1 LASHAMRKIAAIL
14 AADVAGY
21 SRLVGADEEGTLAR
35 LAALRAELIRP
46 AIAKNRGRIFKTMGD
61 GVLIEFASVVD
72 AVRCAVEVQRG
83 MDARNAGVPT
93 ERRIEFRVGIN
104 LGDVVVDGD
113 DLLGDGVNVAARL
126 EGIAEPGGI
135 CLSHSA
141 LEQVQDR
148 LDFGFEDMGEQSLKN
163 IARPVRAYRVAP
175 PSAPRG
181 PAAKGAPRL
190 SIVVL
195 PLANLSGDAAE
206 DYFADGITED
216 ITTDLSRIP
225 ESFVIAR
232 NTAFTYKGKAV
243 NARDVGRELGVRYV
257 LEGSVRRAANRVRAN
272 VQLIDAETGAHL
284 FAERFDCDRA
294 DLMEVQD
301 EITGRIAGA
310 VGSQLID
317 AESRRSLKE
326 RPANPDAIDLTMRG
340 WAVLHR
346 PPSRESLAEARALF
360 EQALALDGGAVD
372 AIIGLAYVYARG
384 INSAFSMSP
393 EDDSAK
399 GSELVARA
407 ALLAPERAQVHW
419 VQGLLLRRPKRYE
432 EAAAAFEK
440 AIALDRNFAPAYGSL
455 GDLETI
461 LGRPAETIRLNEQA
475 MRLSP
480 RDPQLGNWQFDIGL
494 AHFYLGDDEKAVSWL
509 LRARASNPQLA
520 IVPLLLAAIHGIQGR
535 LGPGRAELAKAQ
547 QGLPWLTSIA
557 AMRAVLPTTTDP
569 IMLEREE
576 QIYRAMA
583 ELGLPEG

>member
-1 LASHAMRKIAAIL
+1 
-14 AADVAGY
+14 
-21 SRLVGADEEGTLAR
+21 
-35 LAALRAELIRP
+35 
-46 AIAKNRGRIFKTMGD
+46 
-61 GVLIEFASVVD
+61 
-72 AVRCAVEVQRG
+72 
-83 MDARNAGVPT
+83 
-93 ERRIEFRVGIN
+93 
-104 LGDVVVDGD
+104 
-113 DLLGDGVNVAARL
+113 
-126 EGIAEPGGI
+126 
-135 CLSHSA
+135 
-141 LEQVQDR
+141 
-148 LDFGFEDMGEQSLKN
+148 
-163 IARPVRAYRVAP
+163 
-175 PSAPRG
+175 
-181 PAAKGAPRL
+181 
-190 SIVVL
+190 
-195 PLANLSGDAAE
+195 
-206 DYFADGITED
+206 
-216 ITTDLSRIP
+216 
-225 ESFVIAR
+225 
-232 NTAFTYKGKAV
+232 
-243 NARDVGRELGVRYV
+243 
-257 LEGSVRRAANRVRAN
+257 
-272 VQLIDAETGAHL
+272 
-284 FAERFDCDRA
+284 
-294 DLMEVQD
+294 
-301 EITGRIAGA
+301 
-310 VGSQLID
+310 
-317 AESRRSLKE
+317 
-326 RPANPDAIDLTMRG
+326 
-340 WAVLHR
+340 
-346 PPSRESLAEARALF
+346 
-360 EQALALDGGAVD
+360 
-372 AIIGLAYVYARG
+372 
-384 INSAFSMSP
+384 MSP